1 MLFKSE
7 LYSIEYDEKS
17 KSLVQTVNEALNQ
30 NFKRILDFWE
40 IQKLENYVE
49 IRIFSD
55 LEEWKKFYESF
66 ERGPYQDYIIGCAD
80 GSKIYVLAYDE
91 YKKTNVHKND
101 TVEDFQKIIIHEF
114 VHICQNQISTP
125 ESTPS
130 FIMGEGLATYLAD
143 QPYNHDIKIDYPKED
158 IFNFEKLFTLTN
170 DLYSFSQKIVRKIA
184 EKVPH
189 EKLIEYALNYTKLYN
204 DWESLGFSE

>member
-55 LEEWKKFYESF
+55 LEEWKTFYESF

-91 YKKTNVHKND
+91 YKKQMCTKMIPL
-101 TVEDFQKIIIHEF
+101 KI
-114 VHICQNQISTP
+114 SR
-125 ESTPS
+125 
-130 FIMGEGLATYLAD
+130 
-143 QPYNHDIKIDYPKED
+143 
-158 IFNFEKLFTLTN
+158 KL
-170 DLYSFSQKIVRKIA
+170 
-184 EKVPH
+184 
-189 EKLIEYALNYTKLYN
+189 
-204 DWESLGFSE
+204 

>member
-1 MLFKSE
+1 MLFQSE

-55 LEEWKKFYESF
+55 IEEWKTFFESF
-66 ERGPYQDYIIGCAD
+66 ERGPYQDYIIGLAD

-143 QPYNHDIKIDYPKED
+143 QRYNHDIKIDYPKED

-184 EKVPH
+184 EKVPR

-204 DWESLGFSE
+204 DWESLGFSG

>member
-17 KSLVQTVNEALNQ
+17 KSLVQTINEALNQ

-55 LEEWKKFYESF
+55 LEEWKTFYESF

-80 GSKIYVLAYDE
+80 GSKIYVLAMMNT
-91 YKKTNVHKND
+91 KKQMCTKMIPS
-101 TVEDFQKIIIHEF
+101 KIF
-114 VHICQNQISTP
+114 R
-125 ESTPS
+125 
-130 FIMGEGLATYLAD
+130 
-143 QPYNHDIKIDYPKED
+143 
-158 IFNFEKLFTLTN
+158 KL
-170 DLYSFSQKIVRKIA
+170 
-184 EKVPH
+184 
-189 EKLIEYALNYTKLYN
+189 
-204 DWESLGFSE
+204 

>member
-1 MLFKSE
+1 MLFKTE

-40 IQKLENYVE
+40 IQKVENYVE

-55 LEEWKKFYESF
+55 LEEWKKF
-66 ERGPYQDYIIGCAD
+66 
-80 GSKIYVLAYDE
+80 
-91 YKKTNVHKND
+91 
-101 TVEDFQKIIIHEF
+101 
-114 VHICQNQISTP
+114 
-125 ESTPS
+125 
-130 FIMGEGLATYLAD
+130 
-143 QPYNHDIKIDYPKED
+143 
-158 IFNFEKLFTLTN
+158 
-170 DLYSFSQKIVRKIA
+170 IVRKIA
-184 EKVPH
+184 EKVPR